1 MEQVVINYGIQSV
14 RETEYF
20 IDESV
25 EIEQSV
31 TMVLNASLTIKVP
44 LEEVHFT
51 ITANYRNRN
60 VDFLRGKT
68 TTIFLVQNLKDRSK
82 IVDAKEL
89 VDLPDPLWI
98 TLFSISFT
106 HARAMLARS
115 SAGSKFGQFILPIIN
130 PEEQFRLIFK
140 AELEKNRAMPTE
152 IRSDG

>member
-20 IDESV
+20 VDESV

-31 TMVLNASLTIKVP
+31 TMVLNASLNIKVP

-51 ITANYRNRN
+51 ITANYRNKN

-82 IVDAKEL
+82 IVDDKEL

-130 PEEQFRLIFK
+130 PEEQFSLIFK
-140 AELEKNRAMPTE
+140 TELEKNRAMPTE
-152 IRSDG
+152 AGL